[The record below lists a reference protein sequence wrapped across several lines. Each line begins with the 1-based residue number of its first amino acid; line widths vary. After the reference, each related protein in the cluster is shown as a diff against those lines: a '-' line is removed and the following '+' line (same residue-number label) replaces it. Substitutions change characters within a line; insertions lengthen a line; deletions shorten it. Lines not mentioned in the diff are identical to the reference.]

1 LRRILFSIARACGDR
16 FFEIKQPWI
25 ALAGG
30 PPRGFRCGLGF
41 ALPHLRLGPAERWW
55 YWRQAARPWAT
66 GNLILDPSGHLS
78 FFLIGKDQPKTGS
91 SVRTPLGPLVA
102 YDGTYTIDEP
112 NAMLTYK
119 IEHGASPLCN
129 GATRTQKVTFKATP
143 MVTTGSEVE
152 TPEGKMTPVNEW
164 KRAKNKKRKAD
175 LSRPSRRRPLLCS
188 DLMGRDA
195 EQVCVDG
202 ASSALNYRTYGAR
215 PSTP

>member
-30 PPRGFRCGLGF
+30 PPRGFRYGLGFTLCGLGF

-164 KRAKNKKRKAD
+164 KRAKKIRSTLD
-175 LSRPSRRRPLLCS
+175 GSRR
-188 DLMGRDA
+188 
-195 EQVCVDG
+195 
-202 ASSALNYRTYGAR
+202 
-215 PSTP
+215 